1 MAMKESN
8 KDRARRLAKEE
19 EKANRLFALNE
30 MATNAEE
37 LGLDYDTKPTSGVE
51 GWVSQDSIPYQAIEA
66 RHVKWVIGAVVVTIV
81 VLLVL

>member
-30 MATNAEE
+30 TATNAEE
-37 LGLDYDTKPTSGVE
+37 LGLDHESKPKSGVE
-51 GWVSQDSIPYQAIEA
+51 GWISQDAIPYQAIDA
-66 RHVKWVIGAVVVTIV
+66 KHVKWVIGAVVVTIV
-81 VLLVL
+81 ALLIL

>member
-8 KDRARRLAKEE
+8 KDRARRLAKEA

-37 LGLDYDTKPTSGVE
+37 LDFDTDVKPKSGVE
-51 GWVSQDSIPYQAIEA
+51 GWVTNDAFPHANLTPKHLKWIAIGVGVA
-66 RHVKWVIGAVVVTIV
+66 IV
-81 VLLVL
+81 ALLII

>member
-8 KDRARRLAKEE
+8 KDRSKRLAKEE

-37 LGLDYDTKPTSGVE
+37 LGLDYEPKSGVE

-81 VLLVL
+81 ALLIL